1 MSIPVTCPHCEAELS
16 VHNRL
21 AGKETK
27 CPHCGGAFLV
37 PMETP
42 IEGENVDDVVEVVD
56 VDEVVE
62 VDDEVVEVVELV
74 EDNATSAVAPAKVE
88 AQQQV
93 TKPRRSDDDDSDEI
107 EEIDFPK
114 KQLPSD
120 DMDMT
125 PMVDVTFLLLIFF
138 MITASF
144 SSEKAFEEPPPL
156 PTDAVSLTPK
166 TTSDSIRVQIDEFN
180 AYTIIF
186 SGGDEREASSKQEL
200 LIALD
205 EAKGEMATGSKDKDE
220 EFKLLIEA
228 HVDCIHGAVIAAV
241 DAARDRGFNSFQV
254 QVVEEFQ

>member
-1 MSIPVTCPHCEAELS
+1 
-16 VHNRL
+16 
-21 AGKETK
+21 
-27 CPHCGGAFLV
+27 LV
-37 PMETP
+37 PSDPTF
-42 IEGENVDDVVEVVD
+42 DDAGVNEVVD
-56 VDEVVE
+56 VVDVDDSIEVVE
-62 VDDEVVEVVELV
+62 VTEEAVPV
-74 EDNATSAVAPAKVE
+74 AASASRSE
-88 AQQQV
+88 S
-93 TKPRRSDDDDSDEI
+93 RRSVPAVWTESNDDSDEI

-156 PTDAVSLTPK
+156 PTDAVSTTPK
-166 TTSDSIRVQIDEFN
+166 TNSDSIRVQIDEFN

-205 EAKGEMATGSKDKDE
+205 EAKNEIATGSKDKDE
-220 EFKLLIEA
+220 ELKLLIEA

>member
-1 MSIPVTCPHCEAELS
+1 MSIPVTCPHCDAELS
-16 VHNRL
+16 VHDRL

-27 CPHCGGAFLV
+27 CPHCGGAVFV
-37 PMETP
+37 PEQPTFSDDDT
-42 IEGENVDDVVEVVD
+42 DDVVEAVEVEDVIEVDD
-56 VDEVVE
+56 VDEEIVPAAVS
-62 VDDEVVEVVELV
+62 
-74 EDNATSAVAPAKVE
+74 TSDFQSRTPHPMGANK
-88 AQQQV
+88 
-93 TKPRRSDDDDSDEI
+93 SDDDSDEI
-107 EEIDFPK
+107 EEISLPQ

-138 MITASF
+138 MVTASF

-156 PTDAVSLTPK
+156 PTDAVSPQPK
-166 TTSDSIRVQIDEFN
+166 TNSDSVRVQIDEFN

-205 EAKGEMATGSKDKDE
+205 EAKNEMATGSKDKDDE
-220 EFKLLIEA
+220 LKLLIEA

>member
-1 MSIPVTCPHCEAELS
+1 MSIPVVCPHCEADLS
-16 VHNRL
+16 VHDRL

-27 CPHCGGAFLV
+27 CPHCGGAFTV
-37 PMETP
+37 PTVSMVQEALEDD
-42 IEGENVDDVVEVVD
+42 IVDVEEVVEVEQAYEVVEVVD
-56 VDEVVE
+56 SAEEV
-62 VDDEVVEVVELV
+62 
-74 EDNATSAVAPAKVE
+74 AVAARHKTTGNSGIARGE
-88 AQQQV
+88 SS
-93 TKPRRSDDDDSDEI
+93 RSSDEDSGEI
-107 EEIDFPK
+107 EELNFPK
-114 KQLPSD
+114 KELPTD

-156 PTDAVSLTPK
+156 PTDAVTVTPK
-166 TTSDSIRVQIDEFN
+166 TNTDSIRVQIDEFN

-200 LIALD
+200 MIALD
-205 EAKGEMATGSKDKDE
+205 EAKAEMATGSKDE
-220 EFKLLIEA
+220 ELKLLIEA

-241 DAARDRGFNSFQV
+241 DAARDRGFNGFQV

>member
-1 MSIPVTCPHCEAELS
+1 MSIPVTCPHCEADLS
-16 VHNRL
+16 VHDSL

-27 CPHCGGAFLV
+27 CPHCGGAFDV
-37 PMETP
+37 PTVSM
-42 IEGENVDDVVEVVD
+42 IEELSGDEIVEAEE
-56 VDEVVE
+56 VDEVI
-62 VDDEVVEVVELV
+62 DVVELV
-74 EDNATSAVAPAKVE
+74 EDVGLTAK
-88 AQQQV
+88 AK
-93 TKPRRSDDDDSDEI
+93 TANNDDSILLQSRKSEEDTDEI
-107 EEIDFPK
+107 GEISFPA
-114 KQLPSD
+114 KQLPTD

-156 PTDAVSLTPK
+156 PTDAVSTQPK
-166 TTSDSIRVQIDEFN
+166 QNSDSVRVQIDEFN

-205 EAKGEMATGSKDKDE
+205 EAKNEIATGSKDKDDE
-220 EFKLLIEA
+220 LKLLIEA

-241 DAARDRGFNSFQV
+241 DAARDRGFNGFQV